1 MTSTLPSNLSASKT
15 SPESLPLPVSIR
27 LRQRLEESGTPF
39 FANDNISDVLRE
51 GDLEQLEIEVAGK
64 VRELLR
70 SLVIDIDNDHNTEE
84 TAERV
89 ARMYLHEVFKGRYHT
104 QPKIA
109 SFPNVKKLDEIYT
122 VGPISIRSACSHHLV
137 PILGSCWIGIK
148 PGDRVIGLSKFS
160 RVADW
165 VFSRPH
171 IQEEA
176 VIILADEI
184 ERLCAPQGLAI
195 LVKAQHY
202 CMKWR
207 GVKEPQTSMVNSV
220 VRGDFRHDPSLK
232 QEFFELVRQQ
242 EPLLQQLIWSQQFWL
257 HHQVCHKSQCIIGQ
271 SISRMHELLM
281 LADHMS
287 HLKIKLCS
295 GKPED
300 GVGWPEIWKLQGWEF
315 AHLLI
320 AHSLISLKSNER
332 L

>member
-1 MTSTLPSNLSASKT
+1 MTSTLPT
-15 SPESLPLPVSIR
+15 SIAARPEGLQPITQPVKQAIRAR
-27 LRQRLEESGTPF
+27 LRQRLRESGLPF
-39 FANDNISDVLRE
+39 HANDNIAQVLRE
-51 GDLEQLEIEVAGK
+51 GELDLLEEEVADK
-64 VRELLR
+64 VRDLLR

-89 ARMYLHEVFKGRYHT
+89 ARMYIHEVFKGRYQD

-122 VGPISIRSACSHHLV
+122 VGPITVRSACSHHLV

-184 ERLCAPQGLAI
+184 ERLCEPQGLAI

-207 GVKEPQTSMVNSV
+207 GVKEPQTSMMNSV

-232 QEFFELVRQQ
+232 QEFFELVKQQ
-242 EPLLQQLIWSQQFWL
+242 ES
-257 HHQVCHKSQCIIGQ
+257 
-271 SISRMHELLM
+271 
-281 LADHMS
+281 
-287 HLKIKLCS
+287 
-295 GKPED
+295 
-300 GVGWPEIWKLQGWEF
+300 
-315 AHLLI
+315 LLI
-320 AHSLISLKSNER
+320 P
-332 L
+332 

>member
-1 MTSTLPSNLSASKT
+1 MTSTIPSNPSSRSITPDAA
-15 SPESLPLPVSIR
+15 PGPVSARIR
-27 LRQRLEESGTPF
+27 ERLVQAGVPY
-39 FANDNISDVLRE
+39 FANDNVADHLLE
-51 GDLEQLEIEVAGK
+51 GELDQLEIEVAGK
-64 VRELLR
+64 VREMLR

-89 ARMYLHEVFKGRYHT
+89 ARMYLHEVFKGRYHK

-109 SFPNVKKLDEIYT
+109 SFPNVKHLDEIYT

-137 PILGSCWIGIK
+137 PILGNCWIGIK
-148 PGDRVIGLSKFS
+148 PGDRVIGLSKFA

-176 VIILADEI
+176 VMILADEI
-184 ERLCAPQGLAI
+184 ERLCKPQGLAI

-232 QEFFELVRQQ
+232 HEFFELVKQQ
-242 EPLLQQLIWSQQFWL
+242 QAVLST
-257 HHQVCHKSQCIIGQ
+257 
-271 SISRMHELLM
+271 
-281 LADHMS
+281 
-287 HLKIKLCS
+287 
-295 GKPED
+295 
-300 GVGWPEIWKLQGWEF
+300 
-315 AHLLI
+315 
-320 AHSLISLKSNER
+320 
-332 L
+332 